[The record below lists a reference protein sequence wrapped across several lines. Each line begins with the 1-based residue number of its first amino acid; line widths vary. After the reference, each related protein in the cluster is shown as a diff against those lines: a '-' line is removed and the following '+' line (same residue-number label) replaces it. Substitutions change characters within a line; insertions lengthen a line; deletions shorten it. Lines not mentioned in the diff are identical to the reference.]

1 MKTAIITG
9 ITGQDGAYLSKLL
22 LEKDYTVYGT
32 YRRTASMNFW
42 RIEELGVRDNPNLHL
57 VGYDLTDPGSAIRL
71 LEKINPDEV
80 YNLAAQSFISPVL
93 IKGFTAW
100 RLRGQHRNVKI

>member
-42 RIEELGVRDNPNLHL
+42 RIEELGVRNNPNLHL
-57 VGYDLTDPGSAIRL
+57 VGYDLTDPSQLSDYLKKSIQMKFTTWLLKVLLQHLSA
-71 LEKINPDEV
+71 
-80 YNLAAQSFISPVL
+80 NLFPQAISQVL
-93 IKGFTAW
+93 GY
-100 RLRGQHRNVKI
+100 

>member
-42 RIEELGVRDNPNLHL
+42 RIEELGVRNNPNLNL
-57 VGYDLTDPGSAIRL
+57 VGYDLTDPG
-71 LEKINPDEV
+71 
-80 YNLAAQSFISPVL
+80 
-93 IKGFTAW
+93 
-100 RLRGQHRNVKI
+100 